1 MSFNSKLSS
10 GIESHSAFVSYMH
23 SINWVR
29 FNSSY
34 LFFFSFNSGNLEV
47 TVDFLTEI
55 DQLVQ
60 LIESPIFACKYRQI
74 FVSHCLAFFNLNFFV
89 DLRIELLE
97 PEKNGPIVHTLYGLL
112 MLLPQSEAFHTLRR
126 RLECVAHL
134 RPLADNRC
142 WTPSILIHVKTNIYF

>member
-1 MSFNSKLSS
+1 MSLDSKLSS
-10 GIESHSAFVSYMH
+10 GIESHTAFVSYMH
-23 SINWVR
+23 SINQLIEFVLIR
-29 FNSSY
+29 HS
-34 LFFFSFNSGNLEV
+34 FFYFNSGNLEV

-60 LIESPIFACKYRQI
+60 LIESPIFACKCRKL
-74 FVSHCLAFFNLNFFV
+74 FVLTSGIFNLNVFA

-97 PEKNGPIVHTLYGLL
+97 PEKNGPIIHTLYGLL

-134 RPLADNRC
+134 RPLADNR
-142 WTPSILIHVKTNIYF
+142 F

>member
-1 MSFNSKLSS
+1 MSLDSKLSS

-23 SINWVR
+23 SMIFYSEFVVIR
-29 FNSSY
+29 HP
-34 LFFFSFNSGNLEV
+34 FFYFNSGNLEV

-55 DQLVQ
+55 DQWVQ
-60 LIESPIFACKYRQI
+60 LIESPIFACKYRKLFVLTSGI
-74 FVSHCLAFFNLNFFV
+74 FNFNIFV

-134 RPLADNRC
+134 RPLADDR
-142 WTPSILIHVKTNIYF
+142 F